1 MGIKIITDSTSD
13 IGQELAES
21 LGITVVPIYVRFG
34 DKTYRD
40 GVDLTEEEFYHL
52 LETSTVHPATSQAP
66 PEDFMKIFGEHA
78 ENADGIISIH
88 ISSKISGTYNS
99 ALLAAG
105 KMNSKCPIE
114 VVDSKFNSGGLAL
127 VVMEAARLAKSGLD
141 MSGIMQKTKETI
153 EHVKMLGMFDTVKY
167 LNFSG
172 RVKQLILSAA
182 SILNIRLLLTF
193 HDGDIAR
200 AGMARTF
207 DKGMEKI
214 VEFVKKSSGIKEL
227 LIVHSMVPEKANQLK
242 EQISGLFDK
251 GKIVVLHLGAGLG
264 VHGGPGVLLVAIRQ

>member
-1 MGIKIITDSTSD
+1 MNIKIITDSTSD
-13 IGQELAES
+13 IGQELAQS
-21 LGITVVPIYVRFG
+21 LGITVVPVYIRFG
-34 DKTYRD
+34 DRVYRD
-40 GVDLTEEEFYHL
+40 GVDLTNEEFYRML
-52 LETSTVHPATSQAP
+52 KASPLHPATSQPP
-66 PEDFMKIFGEHA
+66 PEDFAKVFGECSGK
-78 ENADGIISIH
+78 ADGIISIH

-105 KMNSKCPIE
+105 KINGACPIE
-114 VVDSKFNSGGLAL
+114 VVDSRFNSGGLAL
-127 VVMEAARLAKSGLD
+127 VVMEAARMAQSGFG
-141 MSGIMQKTKETI
+141 MSEIMEKIRETI

-167 LNFSG
+167 LSFSG
-172 RVKQLILSAA
+172 RVKQLVLSAA

-193 HDGDIAR
+193 HDGEIAR

-214 VEFVKKSSGIKEL
+214 AEFVKNNNGIKEL

-242 EQISGLFDK
+242 ERISGFVDK
-251 GKIVVLHLGAGLG
+251 SKIMILQLGAGLG